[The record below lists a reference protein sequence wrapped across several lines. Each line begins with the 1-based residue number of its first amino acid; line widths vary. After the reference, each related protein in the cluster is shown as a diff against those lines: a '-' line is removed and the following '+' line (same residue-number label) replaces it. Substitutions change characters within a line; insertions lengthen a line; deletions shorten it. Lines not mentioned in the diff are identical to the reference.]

1 MNKICFLLNN
11 ISSWWLFLTQSA
23 YWCVTTWLFR
33 IEHALSF
40 TESTM
45 SVFQNKTQINP
56 EHTLLSSVLCLL
68 QLPPR
73 HLSNAQT
80 HSVAQH
86 AQEPFSADC
95 AGRSAGG
102 NTLSGFLHASNIIST
117 GFVCSHTPTCPN
129 VINVDPKH
137 ERSTETGSIW
147 N

>member
-1 MNKICFLLNN
+1 MLTDVQLYGFLGWSMLYSSQRVGCLCFKIKHRSILN
-11 ISSWWLFLTQSA
+11 
-23 YWCVTTWLFR
+23 
-33 IEHALSF
+33 
-40 TESTM
+40 
-45 SVFQNKTQINP
+45 
-56 EHTLLSSVLCLL
+56 TLLSSILCSL

-73 HLSNAQT
+73 HLSNVQT

-86 AQEPFSADC
+86 SQEPFSNDC

-117 GFVCSHTPTCPN
+117 GFICSYTLTCPD

-137 ERSTETGSIW
+137 KRPRETGSIW